1 MVMDLPQFLQE
12 LREALHSHAGV
23 PTHQPLVFLRIG
35 RIFLKTVKK
44 IARIAWLLNPSGE
57 GKQ

>member
-35 RIFLKTVKK
+35 RIFFFENCKK
-44 IARIAWLLNPSGE
+44 DADLFN
-57 GKQ
+57 